1 MAASTSTR
9 AELARCLRDE
19 NVLPAGMLERLESR
33 SSDTVMPLGVIL
45 RQRGKL
51 TMSQLVE
58 LSHIQS
64 GNPGLRLGELAVGRG
79 WCTQADVEEALVVQ
93 QRSVHLLDLV
103 LGEESCDLAALS
115 RALVRYAKL
124 LEERMDAPASAK

>member
-1 MAASTSTR
+1 MTASASTR

-19 NVLPAGMLERLESR
+19 NVLPADMLERLESR

-64 GNPGLRLGELAVGRG
+64 GNPGLRLGELAVGQG

-103 LGEESCDLAALS
+103 LGEESCDHAALS

-124 LEERMDAPASAK
+124 LEERMDAPAPAK